1 MTSQDVDSVFVERL
15 VRTIR
20 AVEAS
25 YHRLVLLVAPV
36 GSAKTATLRHASEH
50 LGGHVVNV
58 NLELSRH
65 LLDLSA
71 EQRKLRCARVLDDVL
86 GPDDTTAFLC
96 RTELLFDPAFQHD
109 PLRLMQQL
117 SRRRTVVAAW
127 SGAVDGAFLT
137 YAEPGHPEYRRCP
150 VDGLVWVEAPR
161 GRVC

>member
-1 MTSQDVDSVFVERL
+1 MTSQEVDDVLVDRL
-15 VRTIR
+15 TRRVRT
-20 AVEAS
+20 VGTS

-36 GSAKTATLRHASEH
+36 DSGKTATLRRAAEH

-71 EQRKLRCARVLDDVL
+71 EQRKLRCAHILDDVL

-96 RTELLFDPAFQHD
+96 RTEMLFDPAFQHD

-150 VDGLVWVEAPR
+150 VDGLVWLEAPR
-161 GRVC
+161 GHM

>member
-1 MTSQDVDSVFVERL
+1 MTSREVDSALVERL
-15 VRTIR
+15 AREVR

-36 GSAKTATLRHASEH
+36 GFGKTVTLRHAAEQ

-58 NLELSRH
+58 NLELSRR

-71 EQRKLRCARVLDDVL
+71 EQRKLRCAQILDDIL

-96 RTELLFDPAFQHD
+96 RTEMLFDPAFQHD
-109 PLRLMQQL
+109 PLRLLREL

-137 YAEPGHPEYRRCP
+137 YAEPGHPEHCRHP
-150 VDGLVWVEAPR
+150 ADGLVWVEAPR
-161 GRVC
+161 SPKK